1 MRRRRK
7 FAFPLVLCVCL
18 LGIPWVPPVAS
29 AQRDSGSVL
38 DIAREYRLTNQ
49 DTGAASTTM
58 QAGRP
63 ISSPA
68 LVDDEDLYLRQ
79 LRKYLKQRNFDEL
92 EKTAK
97 EARIG
102 KGRFAGG
109 VWKLFDFY
117 LAVGRIPD
125 GEPSTE
131 AAWTARL
138 ATLKIWESAHPESAT
153 ARIALA
159 ETYVNYA
166 WHGRGSGSADR
177 VSRRQWKLLRERAE
191 LARSILIEAARLK
204 ERCPYWYEA
213 MQHVSQVQGWDK
225 SDARELMQQAALFEP
240 DYYHYYR
247 EFAYYLEPRW
257 YGEPGEAEAFAEEIS
272 NRVGGQQGDFL
283 YFEIASLLTCQCN
296 PDPAHMANL
305 LWPKIQRGYAA
316 LDQLYGVSNLK
327 RNRFAYMAYL
337 GGDGPVA
344 GVVLTQIGDNWDKE
358 IWGSKE
364 RFESIRVWAVGSAPI
379 LIHPGYSIDY
389 VGATPKRGTE
399 LTVGDH
405 IAFSVTA
412 KYDLTATDTG
422 IIVLVPQKD
431 DGSQLAPRHRQVLTQ
446 VNRGVG
452 EATLK
457 DEFDV
462 PAGTKMIRMSVPL
475 IPDGYTKTSGEL
487 VLEYP
492 VKQK

>member
-1 MRRRRK
+1 
-7 FAFPLVLCVCL
+7 
-18 LGIPWVPPVAS
+18 
-29 AQRDSGSVL
+29 
-38 DIAREYRLTNQ
+38 
-49 DTGAASTTM
+49 M

-63 ISSPA
+63 ISSSTIA
-68 LVDDEDLYLRQ
+68 DDEDLYVSQ
-79 LRKYLKQRNFDEL
+79 IRKYVNLQNFDEL
-92 EKTAK
+92 EKTAN

-102 KGRFAGG
+102 KSRFVGG
-109 VWKLFDFY
+109 VWKLFAFY

-138 ATLKIWESAHPESAT
+138 TTLKIWESAHPESVT
-153 ARIALA
+153 ARVALA
-159 ETYVNYA
+159 EMYVNYA
-166 WHGRGSGSADR
+166 WDGRGSGSADT
-177 VSRRQWKLLRERAE
+177 VTQSQWKLLRERAE
-191 LARSILIEAARLK
+191 LARSTLIVAARLK
-204 ERCPYWYEA
+204 EKCPYWYEA
-213 MQHVSQVQGWDK
+213 MQHVAQAQGWKK
-225 SDARELMQQAALFEP
+225 SEARELMQQAVLFEP
-240 DYYHYYR
+240 DYYHFYR
-247 EFAYYLEPRW
+247 EFAYFLEPRW
-257 YGEPGEAEAFAEEIS
+257 YGQPGEAEAFADEIS
-272 NRVGGQQGDFL
+272 NRVSGQQGNFL

-305 LWPKIQRGYAA
+305 SWPKIQRGYAA

-337 GGDGPVA
+337 GADRPVA

-358 IWGSKE
+358 IWGGKE
-364 RFESIRVWAVGSAPI
+364 RFESIRAWAVGSPTAVS
-379 LIHPGYSIDY
+379 HPGYSIDY
-389 VGATPKRGTE
+389 VRATPKRGTE

-422 IIVLVPQKD
+422 IIVLVSQKD
-431 DGSQLAPRHRQVLTQ
+431 DNSQLTPGHRQVLTQ

-452 EATLK
+452 EATLT

-462 PAGTKMIRMSVPL
+462 PAGTKMIRVSVPL
-475 IPDGYTKTSGEL
+475 IPAGYTKTSGEL

-492 VKQK
+492 VRQK